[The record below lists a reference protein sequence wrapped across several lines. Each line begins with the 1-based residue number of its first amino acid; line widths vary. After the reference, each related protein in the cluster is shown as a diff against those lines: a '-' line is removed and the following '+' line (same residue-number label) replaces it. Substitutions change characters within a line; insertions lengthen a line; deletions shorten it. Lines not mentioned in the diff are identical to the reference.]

1 MKWMI
6 TAGAVGLV
14 LLLTPYGSSSLTAT
28 QTGHADS
35 GARPTPITVVTASLQ
50 PVEEALHAF
59 GHVRPSNV
67 ITLATPRTPAPV
79 AALLVH
85 EGALVRQGEVLAQL
99 ETDEALHAL
108 LLAQGELQSA
118 MAEVAEARSLVQ
130 LAKTEVAQRNATVER
145 LSQLAQKGASSDVQ
159 RVDALRALERAALDA
174 EARQSRLEQALVKA
188 EMLRILVKRATTLVD
203 EMTIVAPVAGRVM
216 RIEATPG
223 ATPAPGTALISL
235 AQGDRMEAVLQVP
248 PGRLA
253 RVQVGHPVQLWLA
266 DGLTTRGAVTRIAPG
281 NSDRA
286 GLAEVTVALED
297 DVPSVA
303 GSHVR
308 GQIITDRRMAMLIPA
323 SALVQL
329 PSGPGVLRIV
339 DGRAVAT
346 PVAITAGPDGNLAEI
361 KDGLPEGATI
371 ATLAGSLLRDGS
383 PVQPVQELRKRL
395 AWSDADARIMAL
407 QASR

>member
-14 LLLTPYGSSSLTAT
+14 LLLTPYGSLSLTAT
-28 QTGHADS
+28 QTGQADS
-35 GARPTPITVVTASLQ
+35 GARPATITVLTASLQ
-50 PVEEALHAF
+50 PVEEVLHAF
-59 GHVRPSNV
+59 GQVRPANV
-67 ITLATPRTPAPV
+67 ITLAMPRTPAPV
-79 AALLVH
+79 AELLVH
-85 EGALVRQGEVLAQL
+85 EGALVRQGEVLARL
-99 ETDEALHAL
+99 ETDEAQHAL

-118 MAEVAEARSLVQ
+118 LAEVAEARSLVQ
-130 LAKTEVAQRNATVER
+130 LAKAEVAQRNATVER

-188 EMLRILVKRATTLVD
+188 EMLRILANRATTLVD
-203 EMTIVAPVAGRVM
+203 EMTILAPVAGRVM
-216 RIEATPG
+216 QIDANPG
-223 ATPAPGTALISL
+223 ATPSPGTALISL

-253 RVQVGHPVQLWLA
+253 RIQAGQPVQLWLA

-281 NSDRA
+281 NSDSG

-308 GQIITDRRMAMLIPA
+308 GQIITERRMAMLIPS

-339 DGRAVAT
+339 DGQAVAT
-346 PVAITAGPDGNLAEI
+346 PVAIAARPDGDLAEI

-383 PVQPVQELRKRL
+383 PVQPVPEPRKRL
-395 AWSDADARIMAL
+395 AWSDADARIMAV

>member
-6 TAGAVGLV
+6 TAAAAG
-14 LLLTPYGSSSLTAT
+14 LLLFLTTFGSLSLTAT

-35 GARPTPITVVTASLQ
+35 GARPAIVTVLTASLQ
-50 PVEEALHAF
+50 PVEEVVHAF
-59 GHVRPSNV
+59 GHVRPAHV
-67 ITLATPRTPAPV
+67 ITLATPRTAAPV
-79 AALLVH
+79 AELLVH
-85 EGALVRQGEVLAQL
+85 EGALVRQGEVLARL
-99 ETDEALHAL
+99 ETDEARHAL

-118 MAEVAEARSLVQ
+118 LAAVAEARTLVQ
-130 LAKTEVAQRNATVER
+130 LAKTDVAQRNATVER

-188 EMLRILVKRATTLVD
+188 EMLRILVRRATTLVD
-203 EMTIVAPVAGRVM
+203 EMTILAPVAGRVM
-216 RIEATPG
+216 RIDANPG
-223 ATPAPGTALISL
+223 ATPSPGSALISL
-235 AQGDRMEAVLQVP
+235 AQGDQMEAVLQVP

-253 RVQVGHPVQLWLA
+253 RIHVGHPVQLWLA

-281 NSDRA
+281 NGDSG
-286 GLAEVTVALED
+286 GLAEVIVALED
-297 DVPSVA
+297 NLPSVA

-308 GQIITDRRMAMLIPA
+308 GQIITDQRMAMLIPS
-323 SALVQL
+323 SAIVQL

-339 DGRAVAT
+339 DGLAVAT
-346 PVAITAGPDGNLAEI
+346 PVAIAARPDGDLAEI

-383 PVQPVQELRKRL
+383 PVQPVPEPRKRL
-395 AWSDADARIMAL
+395 VWTDADARIMAV